1 MSLKIIFTWWNK
13 QTFGTFL
20 KTLFFGKYVG
30 SDEFGNKYYQSK
42 KKERWVVYSK
52 NIEATRISS
61 EWYLWIHHTVDKAP
75 DINVENKKYFW
86 QKKHQENQTG
96 TENSYKPVRIRK
108 NEIKKNMKL
117 GNKILLIIL
126 SYLFSLNISVSEEKI
141 ITSPLINVDK
151 IKPSFETTDAESEN
165 ISSNERLKEKKNKF
179 ELKIISSYFNW
190 SRQNYSEII

>member
-108 NEIKKNMKL
+108 NEIKKK
-117 GNKILLIIL
+117 
-126 SYLFSLNISVSEEKI
+126 Y
-141 ITSPLINVDK
+141 
-151 IKPSFETTDAESEN
+151 ETW
-165 ISSNERLKEKKNKF
+165 K
-179 ELKIISSYFNW
+179 
-190 SRQNYSEII
+190 